1 MLLRGDLNKV
11 FEEVNKVL
19 DVAFK
24 RIQDLEDKVYALEN
38 PQVKSSPKNKV
49 REAA

>member
-38 PQVKSSPKNKV
+38 PKPQKNKV